1 MAANATTALRPVAD
15 AHQDE
20 LVTSLGPAVLRGD
33 RTRLGRIVTNLLT
46 DAIRFTA
53 TGGTIPLDV
62 HVERA

>member
-15 AHQDE
+15 SHQHE
-20 LVTSLGPAVLRGD
+20 LVTSLAPAVLRGD